1 MSHLRILMKA
11 RLTAIRNRAS
21 GRSARWWAG
30 LLGAIAVLIAGL
42 VALGHAAAPGLLE
55 PPADV
60 VTAVGMAAEDGELPG
75 GAAALEAAF
84 WLAAL
89 ASSVLNFRV
98 MELLFRRK
106 DIRAVE
112 PYPVKLYA
120 LFVDRLLATLGEALA
135 AAVVLA
141 PFFVPLV
148 WHGGGLAAATSIA
161 LVALG
166 LVTSSAIG
174 FAIQLSAGSTMGRKR
189 TGGSKE
195 VGDREKKGETRDIYG
210 GSGQI
215 FLYAPGVALAVSVI
229 VILLAKLALG
239 EVLKAGEATRAF
251 GVGVGLLG
259 VVFGVC
265 VIVSYRQFVA
275 SFPRMAARFH
285 EADFVGYEISAKHQ
299 SSGFDSP
306 KLGEKLLPEAARPV
320 FRTYALQF
328 GRRYLL
334 ARWTYGLGWLA
345 AGIAV
350 FRLSEAALP
359 GWLIATLP
367 AIAAATLV
375 NPWTRLSD
383 KRIRPS
389 YQNLLALPENADLMA
404 AVVFAVRECLLVTA
418 PYALLVLLA
427 QGVRYGDWLG
437 GLGLA
442 GLAIGACLAL
452 NGAMAVAWRAFGRSR
467 VVEVFVPVLL
477 AIALVAVANVS
488 LWALAVVEVVF
499 LCGHLGMVGGK
510 KSAVRA

>member
-1 MSHLRILMKA
+1 MSHLRILMRA

-21 GRSARWWAG
+21 GRNARWWAG
-30 LLGAIAVLIAGL
+30 VLGAIGVLIGGL

-60 VTAVGMAAEDGELPG
+60 VTAVGMAGSDGELPS

-120 LFVDRLLATLGEALA
+120 LFVDRLVATLGEALA
-135 AAVVLA
+135 AALVLA
-141 PFFVPLV
+141 PFFLPLV

-166 LVTSSAIG
+166 LLTSSAIG
-174 FAIQLSAGSTMGRKR
+174 LAVQLSAGSTMGRK
-189 TGGSKE
+189 SP
-195 VGDREKKGETRDIYG
+195 GDAKKKGETRDIYG

-229 VILLAKLALG
+229 IILLAKLVLG

-251 GVGVGLLG
+251 GFGLGILG
-259 VVFGVC
+259 VTFGFSVL
-265 VIVSYRQFVA
+265 ISFRKFVA
-275 SFPRMAARFH
+275 AFPRMAARFH
-285 EADFVGYEISAKHQ
+285 EADFVGYEVSAKHQ
-299 SSGFDSP
+299 TSEFGSP
-306 KLGEKLLPEAARPV
+306 KLGENLLPTAARAV
-320 FRTYALQF
+320 FRAYALQF

-350 FRLSEAALP
+350 FRLSDAALP

-375 NPWTRLSD
+375 NPWMRLSD
-383 KRIRPS
+383 RRIRPA
-389 YQNLLALPENADLMA
+389 YQNLLALPQNADLMA

-418 PYALLVLLA
+418 PYALLVFLA
-427 QGVRYGDWLG
+427 QGVRYADWVG

-442 GLAIGACLAL
+442 ALAIGACLAI
-452 NGAMAVAWRAFGRSR
+452 NGAMAVAWRVFGRAR
-467 VVEVFVPVLL
+467 VAEVFVPVLL
-477 AIALVAVANVS
+477 AIAMIAVANVA
-488 LWALAVVEVVF
+488 LWALAVVEVVL
-499 LCGHLGMVGGK
+499 LCGHLGVVSGRKEVVG
-510 KSAVRA
+510 A